1 MTKLLL
7 QLNVTANWG
16 STGKIAEGIGLAA
29 MARGWESAIAYGRYM
44 NPSQSRLIKVGNQLD
59 VYAHY
64 AKNRFLDGEGLGS
77 KRATRQLVKQIQE
90 LAPDIIHL
98 HNIHDHWLNYPIL
111 FEYLASI
118 DTPVVWTFHDC
129 WAFTGGC
136 FHFENTGCDK
146 WKSGCHECPSNHN
159 FLDRCRKNFI
169 QKIKLISNLEDR
181 LSIISVSKWL
191 DSLVAGSK
199 LGHLRHSFIY
209 NGLDTEAFR
218 PQNPTAVDTKYGL
231 TNKHVLLGVSNV
243 WSNLKGL
250 DDYNQLSELLPD
262 DHVIVLVGVSKSLQR
277 TLAPRILGIP
287 RTDSIQELAT
297 LYSRADAVLSLSKA
311 ETFGMTLAEGLA
323 CGTPSIGYSCTAIKE
338 LITNQTGIAVEK
350 GNISQVKQAVLQITQ
365 GSLKFDSKDCRK
377 KATECFNRDIQ
388 FGKYIDLYEAL
399 LSRKANVLDV

>member
-1 MTKLLL
+1 MKKLL

-44 NPSQSRLIKVGNQLD
+44 NPSQSRLIKVGNQMD

-136 FHFENTGCDK
+136 MYFEIPPCDK
-146 WKSGCHECPSNHN
+146 WKRQCDKCP
-159 FLDRCRKNFI
+159 LRAGKIDRSSRHFI
-169 QKIKLISNLEDR
+169 ERQALISKFGNR
-181 LSIISVSKWL
+181 LTIVPVSHWL
-191 DSLVAGSK
+191 DEYIGE
-199 LGHLRHSFIY
+199 SFLSDY
-209 NGLDTEAFR
+209 NRLMIHNG
-218 PQNPTAVDTKYGL
+218 VDTTKFRILGP
-231 TNKHVLLGVSNV
+231 NKNKPIVLGVANV
-243 WSNLKGL
+243 WDERKGL
-250 DDYNQLSELLPD
+250 KDFIELRKKIP
-262 DHVIVLVGVSKSLQR
+262 VEKAQIVLVGLSNAQIESL
-277 TLAPRILGIP
+277 PEGI
-287 RTDSIQELAT
+287 RGIAKTQNLQELIG
-297 LYSRADAVLSLSKA
+297 LYNSASVLVNPTYADNFPTVNLEA
-311 ETFGMTLAEGLA
+311 LA
-323 CGTPSIGYSCTAIKE
+323 CGTPV
-338 LITNQTGIAVEK
+338 ITYRTGGSPEAVEEHTGIVVEK
-350 GNISQVKQAVLQITQ
+350 GDVDSLVKSINEILLHPENYDSGNCRSRAE
-365 GSLKFDSKDCRK
+365 KHFDK
-377 KATECFNRDIQ
+377 DIQ

-399 LSRKANVLDV
+399 LSRKANVLDL

>member
-1 MTKLLL
+1 MKKLL

-44 NPSQSRLIKVGNQLD
+44 NPSQSLLIKVGSQMD

-146 WKSGCHECPSNHN
+146 WKAKGCNGECIDGHKQAGRN
-159 FLDRCRKNFI
+159 FNLKRE
-169 QKIKLISNLEDR
+169 LITSLGRR
-181 LSIISVSKWL
+181 LNVVAVSKWMADFAKKSFL
-191 DSLVAGSK
+191 RDANVQVNVINNGINLETFQPADKPKSK
-199 LGHLRHSFIY
+199 LI
-209 NGLDTEAFR
+209 
-218 PQNPTAVDTKYGL
+218 
-231 TNKHVLLGVSNV
+231 LGVSNV
-243 WSNLKGL
+243 WQKVKGL
-250 DDYNQLSELLPD
+250 DDFVKLRAMLPD
-262 DHVIVLVGVSKSLQR
+262 DVHITLVGLTEKQVNALPAGINGLTR
-277 TLAPRILGIP
+277 TANA
-287 RTDSIQELAT
+287 SELAA
-297 LYSRADAVLSLSKA
+297 LYSEASVFVNPTYCDSFPTVNLEA
-311 ETFGMTLAEGLA
+311 LA
-323 CGTPSIGYSCTAIKE
+323 CGTPVITYRTGGSPEAIDERIGIV
-338 LITNQTGIAVEK
+338 VEK
-350 GNISQVKQAVLQITQ
+350 GDVDSLVKSINEILLHPENYDSGNCRSRAE
-365 GSLKFDSKDCRK
+365 KHFDK
-377 KATECFNRDIQ
+377 DIQ

-399 LSRKANVLDV
+399 LSRKANVLDL